1 MNDRWAH
8 TAKGRLGDSAPSLS
22 KLPPLGEKTFQA
34 RGDYCGPPH
43 SLRGVKDTSAHFMG
57 APPPPP
63 PRSPLARPA
72 HLHAP
77 PHQMLLLIPRSHLTE
92 IPLQFYSMCL
102 RF

>member
-57 APPPPP
+57 AP
-63 PRSPLARPA
+63 RALA
-72 HLHAP
+72 HAP